1 MSKPARDDTVPGHV
15 LLLVEGES
23 LNEQPIF
30 APNLLAGKL
39 ALVTGGGTGI
49 GFATARELG
58 SLGARVVIAARDLE
72 RLEKAVVELRA
83 EGIEAHAHAVNIR
96 DENQVA
102 ALFDAVVDQHA
113 LPDILVNNA
122 GGQFEAPAV
131 EISAN
136 GFRAV
141 VDLNLNG
148 TWHMCSAFGRRLLE
162 AGKPGDIVNI
172 AIVVNNGAPGYAHA
186 AAARAGVINLTK
198 TLAREWGRS
207 GIRINAI
214 SGGTIDTPGLEQYDR
229 ASLDAAIAKLPINRA
244 GTARE
249 MALAVVYLVSPAGA
263 YTTGSTLDVD
273 GGEHMGGAW

>member
-1 MSKPARDDTVPGHV
+1 LKDHPV
-15 LLLVEGES
+15 
-23 LNEQPIF
+23 F
-30 APNLLAGKL
+30 APDLLAGKL
-39 ALVTGGGTGI
+39 ALITGGGTGI

-58 SLGARVVIAARDLE
+58 SLGARVILAARDLA
-72 RLEKAVVELRA
+72 RLEKAAEALGS
-83 EGIEAHAHAVNIR
+83 EGIEAHAHPVNIR
-96 DENQVA
+96 DEAQVD
-102 ALFDAVVDQHA
+102 ALFETVVDQYG
-113 LPDILVNNA
+113 LPDILVNNS
-122 GGQFEAPAV
+122 GGQFEAPALK
-131 EISAN
+131 ISAN
-136 GFRAV
+136 GFRSV

-148 TWHMCSAFGRRLLE
+148 TWHMSSAFGRRLIE

-214 SGGTIDTPGLEQYDR
+214 AGGTIETSGLEQYDR
-229 ASLDAAIAKLPINRA
+229 ATLDAAIEKLPIARA

-263 YTTGSTLDVD
+263 YTTGSTLQVD
-273 GGEHMGGAW
+273 GGEHMGGTW

>member
-1 MSKPARDDTVPGHV
+1 LGLHDTVAAHLLV
-15 LLLVEGES
+15 LLEGEF
-23 LNEQPIF
+23 LNDLPVF
-30 APNLLAGKL
+30 APNLLDGKL
-39 ALVTGGGTGI
+39 ALITGGGTGI

-58 SLGARVVIAARDLE
+58 SLGARVILAARDFE
-72 RLEKAVVELRA
+72 RLEKAAGVLEA
-83 EGIEAHAHAVNIR
+83 EGIEAHVHAVNIR
-96 DENQVA
+96 DEKQVE
-102 ALFDAVVDQHA
+102 ALFEAVVEQHG
-113 LPDILVNNA
+113 LPDILVNNS

-131 EISAN
+131 KISAN
-136 GFRAV
+136 GFRSV

-148 TWHMCSAFGRRLLE
+148 TWHMTSAFGRRLLE

-198 TLAREWGRS
+198 TLAREWGKF

-214 SGGTIDTPGLEQYDR
+214 AGGTIDTPGLEQYDR
-229 ASLDAAIAKLPINRA
+229 AALDAAIKKLPIERA

>member
-1 MSKPARDDTVPGHV
+1 LSD
-15 LLLVEGES
+15 L
-23 LNEQPIF
+23 PIF
-30 APNLLAGKL
+30 APNLLSGKL

-58 SLGARVVIAARDLE
+58 CLGARIIIAARDFE
-72 RLEKAVVELRA
+72 RLEKAAAALEA

-96 DENQVA
+96 DENEVD
-102 ALFDAVVDQHA
+102 ALFEAIVDQHG
-113 LPDILVNNA
+113 LPDILINNS
-122 GGQFEAPAV
+122 GGQFEAPALK
-131 EISAN
+131 ISAN

-148 TWHMCSAFGRRLLE
+148 TWHMSSAFGRRLLE

-172 AIVVNNGAPGYAHA
+172 ALVVNNGSPGYAHA

-198 TLAREWGRS
+198 TLAREWGS
-207 GIRINAI
+207 
-214 SGGTIDTPGLEQYDR
+214 R
-229 ASLDAAIAKLPINRA
+229 ATLDAGIEKLPISRA

-273 GGEHMGGAW
+273 GGEHMGGTW

>member
-1 MSKPARDDTVPGHV
+1 
-15 LLLVEGES
+15 
-23 LNEQPIF
+23 LNDLPVF
-30 APNLLAGKL
+30 APNLLTGKL
-39 ALVTGGGTGI
+39 ALITGGGTGI

-58 SLGARVVIAARDLE
+58 SLGARVILAARDLE
-72 RLEKAVVELRA
+72 RLQKAADVLGA
-83 EGIEAHAHAVNIR
+83 QGIEAHAHAVNIR
-96 DENQVA
+96 DESQVE
-102 ALFDAVVDQHA
+102 ALFAAIVDQHG
-113 LPDILVNNA
+113 LPDILVNNS
-122 GGQFEAPAV
+122 GGQFESPAV
-131 EISAN
+131 KISAN

-148 TWHMCSAFGRRLLE
+148 TWHMTSAFGRRLLD

-198 TLAREWGRS
+198 TLAREWGDA

-214 SGGTIDTPGLEQYDR
+214 AGGTIDTAGLEQYDR
-229 ASLDAAIAKLPINRA
+229 ATLDAAIEKLPIARA

-263 YTTGSTLDVD
+263 YTTGFTLQVD
-273 GGEHMGGAW
+273 GGEHMGGRW

>member
-1 MSKPARDDTVPGHV
+1 MNDLPV
-15 LLLVEGES
+15 
-23 LNEQPIF
+23 F
-30 APNLLAGKL
+30 APNLLSGKL
-39 ALVTGGGTGI
+39 ALITGGGTGI

-58 SLGARVVIAARDLE
+58 SLGARVILAARDLE
-72 RLEKAVVELRA
+72 RLQKAADVLSA
-83 EGIEAHAHAVNIR
+83 QGIEAHAHAVNIR
-96 DENQVA
+96 DESQVE
-102 ALFDAVVDQHA
+102 ALFAAIVDQHG
-113 LPDILVNNA
+113 LPDILVNNS
-122 GGQFEAPAV
+122 GGQFESPAV
-131 EISAN
+131 KISAN

-148 TWHMCSAFGRRLLE
+148 TWHMTSAFGRRLLD

-198 TLAREWGRS
+198 TLAREWGDA

-214 SGGTIDTPGLEQYDR
+214 AGGTIDTAGLEQYDR
-229 ASLDAAIAKLPINRA
+229 ATLDAAIEKLPIARA

-263 YTTGSTLDVD
+263 YTTGFTLQVD
-273 GGEHMGGAW
+273 GGEHMGGKW

>member
-1 MSKPARDDTVPGHV
+1 
-15 LLLVEGES
+15 
-23 LNEQPIF
+23 LNDLPVF
-30 APNLLAGKL
+30 APGLFRGKL
-39 ALVTGGGTGI
+39 ALITGGGTGI

-58 SLGARVVIAARDLE
+58 SLGARVVIAARDFA
-72 RLEKAVVELRA
+72 RLEQAAAALKA

-96 DENQVA
+96 DENEVG
-102 ALFDAVVDQHA
+102 ALFEAVVDQHG

-148 TWHMCSAFGRRLLE
+148 TWHMSSAFGRRLLE

-198 TLAREWGRS
+198 TLAREWGKS
-207 GIRINAI
+207 GIRVNAI
-214 SGGTIDTPGLEQYDR
+214 AGGTIDTPGLDQYDR
-229 ASLDAAIAKLPINRA
+229 ATLDAAIESCRLLVRVPRAKWRSRWSISYLRPARILRVLRWMWTGASTWVERGEVRQANR
-244 GTARE
+244 
-249 MALAVVYLVSPAGA
+249 
-263 YTTGSTLDVD
+263 
-273 GGEHMGGAW
+273 

>member
-1 MSKPARDDTVPGHV
+1 M
-15 LLLVEGES
+15 
-23 LNEQPIF
+23 NEQPVF
-30 APNLLAGKL
+30 APNLLDGKL
-39 ALVTGGGTGI
+39 ALITGGGTGI

-58 SLGARVVIAARDLE
+58 GLGARVVIAARNFE
-72 RLEKAVVELRA
+72 RLGEAVVALNA
-83 EGIEAHAHAVNIR
+83 EGIEAHAYAVNIR
-96 DENQVA
+96 DEIEVD
-102 ALFDAVVDQHA
+102 ALFEAVVERHG

-148 TWHMCSAFGRRLLE
+148 TWHMSSAFGRRLLQ

-198 TLAREWGRS
+198 TLAREWGRA

-229 ASLDAAIAKLPINRA
+229 AALDAAIGKLPIVRA

>member
-1 MSKPARDDTVPGHV
+1 MNDLAV
-15 LLLVEGES
+15 
-23 LNEQPIF
+23 F

-39 ALVTGGGTGI
+39 ALITGGGTGI
-49 GFATARELG
+49 GLATARELG
-58 SLGARVVIAARDLE
+58 SLGARVILAARDLE
-72 RLEKAVVELRA
+72 RLEKSAAALKA
-83 EGIEAHAHAVNIR
+83 EGIDAHAHAVNIR
-96 DENQVA
+96 DEEQVE
-102 ALFDAVVDQHA
+102 ALFETIVDEYG
-113 LPDILVNNA
+113 LPDILINNS

-136 GFRAV
+136 GFRSV

-148 TWHMCSAFGRRLLE
+148 TWHMSSAFGRRLIE

-172 AIVVNNGAPGYAHA
+172 AIVVNNGLPGYAHG

-198 TLAREWGRS
+198 TLAREWGS
-207 GIRINAI
+207 AGIRINAI
-214 SGGTIDTPGLEQYDR
+214 AGGTIDTPGLEQYDR
-229 ASLDAAIAKLPINRA
+229 AALDAGIEKLAISRV

-263 YTTGSTLDVD
+263 YTTGFTLQVD